1 MRGRAPRWRCVFA
14 CVCGLLAVAGITIS
28 LTWGRVFDSVL
39 ARQVALT
46 PNSRAFREWLAP
58 SVPLF
63 MDVYL
68 FNWTNS
74 ERFPGEKPHLVQLG
88 PYRFKEH
95 RRHVNVTWHNQNGS
109 LAYRTKRTWHF
120 HHSSNGSLSDNITI
134 LNIIA
139 ASAVHNARHWS
150 FIEQKTLSMALAMFG
165 QHMAVSKLA
174 RELLFDGYDDAILD
188 VAKSL
193 PASTT
198 GGAPLVDKFG
208 LFYDRNNSINTDGY
222 MEVTT
227 GLRSGT
233 LPGQVLRWNHED
245 HLPFYS
251 GECSK
256 LAGSAGEFMPRDLTE
271 QSTLSVFVPDLCRV
285 LRLTHQ
291 RSGLISGLPYHRYAF
306 TPEGFDNSSSTH
318 HNSCF
323 CNGECMWGGVMNVSA
338 CRFGSPSFISL
349 PHFLHGDP
357 ALRAAVTGMQPDEEK
372 HSFFF
377 SVEPK
382 LGVPLEVGGR
392 FQLNIL
398 IEPTPHIAL
407 YENVPKMLFPIMWV
421 NQNVRTDESII
432 SDLRYARAI
441 LDWGA
446 TVCACTALL
455 LTVLVAM
462 ATCCWRKRKYS
473 SPLDIGLLNEKPKD
487 EAEIKLNPM

>member
-1 MRGRAPRWRCVFA
+1 M
-14 CVCGLLAVAGITIS
+14 
-28 LTWGRVFDSVL
+28 
-39 ARQVALT
+39 
-46 PNSRAFREWLAP
+46 
-58 SVPLF
+58 
-63 MDVYL
+63 
-68 FNWTNS
+68 
-74 ERFPGEKPHLVQLG
+74 
-88 PYRFKEH
+88 
-95 RRHVNVTWHNQNGS
+95 
-109 LAYRTKRTWHF
+109 
-120 HHSSNGSLSDNITI
+120 
-134 LNIIA
+134 
-139 ASAVHNARHWS
+139 
-150 FIEQKTLSMALAMFG
+150 
-165 QHMAVSKLA
+165 
-174 RELLFDGYDDAILD
+174 
-188 VAKSL
+188 
-193 PASTT
+193 
-198 GGAPLVDKFG
+198 
-208 LFYDRNNSINTDGY
+208 RNNSINTDGY

-357 ALRAAVTGMQPDEEK
+357 ALRAA
-372 HSFFF
+372 
-377 SVEPK
+377 K

-441 LDWGA
+441 LDWA
-446 TVCACTALL
+446 RRCARAPRCCSRSLL
-455 LTVLVAM
+455 PWQRAAGGNANTH
-462 ATCCWRKRKYS
+462 R
-473 SPLDIGLLNEKPKD
+473 P
-487 EAEIKLNPM
+487 